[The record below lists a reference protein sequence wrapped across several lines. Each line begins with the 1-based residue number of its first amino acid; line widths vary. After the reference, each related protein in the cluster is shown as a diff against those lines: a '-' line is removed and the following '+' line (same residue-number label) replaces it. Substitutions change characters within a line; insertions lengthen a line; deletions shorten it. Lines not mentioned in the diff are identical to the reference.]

1 MSALARKNEFNSC
14 SLTVM
19 FSLHRSNGPGK
30 GGFPGLDRSW
40 ASKGQAEP
48 GFTFSGLV
56 GPSVP
61 FLCLVGILGCQLFQI
76 VATERRPIGPQQPA
90 LPQCPLPPII
100 EERLCE

>member
-61 FLCLVGILGCQLFQI
+61 FFVPCGDFGLSTVLNSCDRKAADWSATACLAPV
-76 VATERRPIGPQQPA
+76 PIAAYHRGKVV
-90 LPQCPLPPII
+90 
-100 EERLCE
+100 